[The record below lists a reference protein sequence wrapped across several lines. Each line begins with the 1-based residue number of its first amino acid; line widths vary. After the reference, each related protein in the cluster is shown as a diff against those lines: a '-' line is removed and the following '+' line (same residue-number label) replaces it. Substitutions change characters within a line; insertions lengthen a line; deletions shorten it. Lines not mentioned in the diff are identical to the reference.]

1 MSQRCDVI
9 MSEGGDAMPPCN
21 RVLMRVGVL
30 RLFESQTRMLVA
42 AQMTIVS
49 MLLGHPM
56 GMRRTV
62 MEFGGSLV
70 VLVVRSV
77 VVARRHI

>member
-1 MSQRCDVI
+1 MSQRYDVI
-9 MSEGGDAMPPCN
+9 TSESRDAIAPCN
-21 RVLMRVGVL
+21 RVRMRVGVL

-56 GMRRTV
+56 SMRGTV
-62 MEFGGSLV
+62 MELGGSPMV
-70 VLVVRSV
+70 FVTRSV
-77 VVARRHI
+77 VGARRHI